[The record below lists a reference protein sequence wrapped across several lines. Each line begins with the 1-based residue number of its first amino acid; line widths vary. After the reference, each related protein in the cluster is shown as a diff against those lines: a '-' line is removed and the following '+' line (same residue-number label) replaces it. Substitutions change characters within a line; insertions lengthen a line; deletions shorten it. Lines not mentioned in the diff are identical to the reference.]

1 VTKAAETP
9 PSVGTCVYMA
19 PEVLLGHNYGSE
31 AVIYSLGIILWE
43 IWYGHPAFEGWTK
56 RSLEEFSKSVN
67 DGCRPKHLDGCKE
80 PPTRWKNLIAW
91 CLEGNPASRPTAAI
105 CATEM
110 RMQQIEIDKVA
121 SFFSVSYEHLEW
133 EKEVSSIFSAG
144 KFCPVYQGIRKR
156 GRGNQ
161 SVTLKLC
168 TKEFDPIKA
177 RESMAL
183 MTKLR

>member
-1 VTKAAETP
+1 MTKEAET
-9 PSVGTCVYMA
+9 SHKVETSVYMA
-19 PEVLLGHNYGSE
+19 PEVLLRHNYDSK

-56 RSLEEFSKSVN
+56 QSFEEFSKSVN
-67 DGCRPKHLDGCKE
+67 DGCRPKHLDACKE
-80 PPTRWKNLIAW
+80 PRPRWKNLITRCW
-91 CLEGNPASRPTAAI
+91 EGNPESRPTAAI

-110 RMQQIEIDKVA
+110 RMQQIEIDKEA
-121 SFFSVSYEHLEW
+121 CFFAVSYEHLKW
-133 EKEVSSIFSAG
+133 GKEVSSIFSAG

-156 GRGNQ
+156 EEGDQ